1 MNTVTYKVPDISCG
15 HCVNTIEAE
24 LGELSGVITVKAD
37 AALKSVLIN
46 YQEPASEKQLKELL
60 SEINYPVQES

>member
-1 MNTVTYKVPDISCG
+1 MNTVTYQVPGISCG

-24 LGELSGVITVKAD
+24 LVELKGVINVKAD

>member
-1 MNTVTYKVPDISCG
+1 MNTVTYKVPGISCG
-15 HCVNTIEAE
+15 HCVNTIESE
-24 LGELSGVITVKAD
+24 LVELSGVINVKAD